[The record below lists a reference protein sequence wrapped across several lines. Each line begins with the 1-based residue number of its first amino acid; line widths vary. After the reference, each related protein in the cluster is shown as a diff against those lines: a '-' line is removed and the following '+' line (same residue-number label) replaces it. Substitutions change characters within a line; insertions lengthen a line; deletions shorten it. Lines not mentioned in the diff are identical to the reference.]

1 MPSIMN
7 RGKQQILFNLLPNR
21 TFDFE
26 KIYTIAQITEIRG
39 SLPDKINTRILM
51 QRIIKEVYAW
61 KEENRPALDNNVLR
75 QIDRFVLI
83 EPQSAYAKMFPK
95 VLLCQNHKCHRVY
108 DFSSSTHLPK
118 SCPVCHDRLLQLRW
132 VRIHRCG
139 EMLPLI
145 PPKCTHC
152 NSSNNMSLET
162 KDSERISSFQWI
174 CKKCGQKFPVTGG
187 FCPSCKW
194 PDSKLRRLDIEV
206 HRANRTY
213 YAHTTALLNIPQKK
227 LDGLLSIA
235 EWPGIAAAKFLDL
248 DEVRGRKISDFN
260 QHSLCQSN
268 AEDNGLSGEDLNK
281 LFEEQASGK
290 LTPEGLVKAIQEL
303 RDQRKEEK
311 KANSPSGVYDQLI
324 LKSGVPRDVWDRA
337 GQEIIETIMPLEIG
351 TPKSVSQLTSEQAP
365 VEMLTDMGISQLT
378 LLSDYPIITATYGYS
393 RADYQ
398 PDLARLNPFPPM
410 RAHNGKYPIYID
422 QVHADALMLSLDPK
436 MVMQWLVKNDCKPL
450 VPNGCD
456 THLASQSYFI
466 SLFDQANL
474 KETIPADTKEIRMV
488 FSLLHTFCHTAIRQA
503 GLLCGLERTSLS
515 EYIMPSTLTF
525 AIYCNHRFGAT
536 IGALTALFEQS
547 LGQWLNAINDS
558 YRCIYDPVCREKSGN
573 CHACTHLP
581 ETSCKFFNLNL
592 SRAFLFGGTDGI
604 IGEVKHGF
612 FEFDKR

>member
-1 MPSIMN
+1 MPKIMN

-39 SLPDKINTRILM
+39 SLPDKINTKILM

-61 KEENRPALDNNVLR
+61 HEENRPALNNNVLR

-83 EPQSAYAKMFPK
+83 EPQSAYAAMFPK
-95 VLLCQNHKCHRVY
+95 VLWCQNYKCHRVY
-108 DFSSSTHLPK
+108 DFSNSTHLPK
-118 SCPVCHDRLLQLRW
+118 ICPACQGRLIQLRW

-139 EMLPLI
+139 EMLPLT
-145 PPKCTHC
+145 PPKCNRC
-152 NSSNNMSLET
+152 NTTSHMSLET
-162 KDSERISSFQWI
+162 KDSERISNFQWI
-174 CKKCGQKFPVTGG
+174 CKKCGQKSPVTGG
-187 FCPSCKW
+187 YCQSCKW
-194 PDSKLRRLDIEV
+194 PDPKLRRLDIEV

-227 LDGLLSIA
+227 LDGLLSID
-235 EWPGIAAAKFLDL
+235 EWPGIAAAKFLSIE
-248 DEVRGRKISDFN
+248 EVRGRKISDFN
-260 QHSLCQSN
+260 QHALNQRN
-268 AEDNGLSGEDLNK
+268 AEDDGLSGEDLNR
-281 LFEEQASGK
+281 LFEKQANGT
-290 LTPEGLVKAIQEL
+290 LTPEGLVEAIKEL
-303 RDQRKEEK
+303 RDQRKVEK
-311 KANSPSGVYDQLI
+311 KANSPSGVYDLLI
-324 LKSGVPRDVWDRA
+324 RKSGVPREVWDRA
-337 GQEIIETIMPLEIG
+337 GQDIIETIMPLEMG
-351 TPKSVSQLTSEQAP
+351 TPKTISQINTEHPSVEI
-365 VEMLTDMGISQLT
+365 MIDMGISQLT
-378 LLSDYPIITATYGYS
+378 LVSDYPIITATYGYS

-410 RAHNGKYPIYID
+410 REHNGRYPIYID
-422 QVHADALMLSLDPK
+422 QVHADALMLSLDPDSVLK
-436 MVMQWLVKNDCKPL
+436 WLILNDCKPL
-450 VPNGCD
+450 IPNGSD
-456 THLASQSYFI
+456 SKTASQSYFV

-474 KETIPADTKEIRMV
+474 KETIPADSKEVRMV

-547 LGQWLNAINDS
+547 LSQWLNAIHDT
-558 YRCIYDPVCREKSGN
+558 YRCIYDPVCREKTGN

-604 IGEVKHGF
+604 IGEVKCGY
-612 FEFDKR
+612 FEIDKH